1 MQPVY
6 QKSSKR
12 ITTALKAPLEPVKT
26 KAKGKAKA
34 KVVAPPREDLLADL
48 IDLHLSRPDEFTE
61 NYLRRMAVTNFGA
74 GHETL
79 CSTLTS
85 VIAHI
90 ASHPEAH
97 RRVCSE
103 ARGEA
108 SASADTTMP
117 DTAEKLN
124 YTKAAI
130 KEAQRLWPVIGMSL
144 ARRVPAAGTGEVI
157 AGRHIPPGTTVG
169 CNPVALHRDETIF
182 GSNADEYRPER
193 WLPSDADGGEE
204 RVRTMERFNLI
215 YGGGSRTCPGKYL
228 AEMIVLKVAA
238 GLFREFDAE
247 ITVMPKDD
255 EMPCYFMAMM
265 SGVTVRF
272 RYKGTE
278 ISNL

>member
-1 MQPVY
+1 MQQVY

-12 ITTALKAPLEPVKT
+12 ITNALRAPLEPVKA
-26 KAKGKAKA
+26 KMKGKT
-34 KVVAPPREDLLADL
+34 KVVAPPKGDLLADL

-85 VIAHI
+85 IIAHI

-103 ARGEA
+103 AQGEA
-108 SASADTTMP
+108 SASNDTIPGTT
-117 DTAEKLN
+117 DKLN
-124 YTKAAI
+124 YTRAAI

-144 ARRVPAAGTGEVI
+144 ARRVPAGGKGEMI
-157 AGRHIPPGTTVG
+157 AGWHIPPGTTVG
-169 CNPVALHRDETIF
+169 CNPVALHRDESIF
-182 GSNADEYRPER
+182 GSNTDEYRPER
-193 WLPSDADGGEE
+193 WLGSDADGDEE
-204 RVRTMERFNLI
+204 RVRVMERFNLI
-215 YGGGSRTCPGKYL
+215 YGGGSRTCPGRYL
-228 AEMIVLKVAA
+228 AEMIVLRVVT
-238 GLFREFDAE
+238 GLFREFDVE
-247 ITVMPKDD
+247 ITVMPKDE

-265 SGVTVRF
+265 SGVTVKLRH
-272 RYKGTE
+272 KGTE